1 MTIGSNTA
9 AELKAIVE
17 RIERLE
23 EDKKAISD
31 DIKQVFSEAK
41 ATGFDTKILKKV
53 IALRKVDPA
62 VREETRSLIDTYM
75 HALGDGADE
84 ETLV

>member
-9 AELKAIVE
+9 AELKRLVE

-23 EDKKAISD
+23 DEKAQIAD
-31 DIKQVFSEAK
+31 DIKNVYAEGK
-41 ATGFDTKILKKV
+41 ATGFDVKILRKV

-75 HALGDGADE
+75 HALGDLDAPD
-84 ETLV
+84 LV

>member
-17 RIERLE
+17 RIEALE
-23 EDKKAISD
+23 AEKQAIAD
-31 DIKQVFSEAK
+31 DIKEVFSEAK
-41 ATGFDTKILKKV
+41 ATGFDTKILRKV

-62 VREETRSLIDTYM
+62 VRAETRSLIDTYM
-75 HALGDGADE
+75 HALGDLDASD
-84 ETLV
+84 LV

>member
-17 RIERLE
+17 RVERLE
-23 EDKKAISD
+23 EEKQAIAD
-31 DIKQVFSEAK
+31 DIKGVYAEAK
-41 ATGFDTKILKKV
+41 STGFDTKILKKV

-75 HALGDGADE
+75 HALGDADE
-84 ETLV
+84 EALV

>member
-9 AELKAIVE
+9 AELKSLVE

-23 EDKKAISD
+23 DEKAAIAA
-31 DIKQVFSEAK
+31 DIKEVFSEAK
-41 ATGFDTKILKKV
+41 ATGFDVKILRKV

-75 HALGDGADE
+75 HALGDE
-84 ETLV
+84 EPLV

>member
-17 RIERLE
+17 RIEILE
-23 EDKKAISD
+23 DEKRTISD
-31 DIKQVFSEAK
+31 DIKNVYSEAK
-41 ATGFDTKILKKV
+41 STGFDVKILRKV

-62 VREETRSLIDTYM
+62 VRNETRSLIDTYM
-75 HALGDGADE
+75 HALGDLDASD
-84 ETLV
+84 LV

>member
-1 MTIGSNTA
+1 MSIGSNTA
-9 AELKAIVE
+9 AELKNLVE

-23 EDKKAISD
+23 EEKKAIAED
-31 DIKQVFSEAK
+31 VKEVFAEAK

-75 HALGDGADE
+75 AALGDGADE
-84 ETLV
+84 ESLV

>member
-17 RIERLE
+17 RLERLE
-23 EDKKAISD
+23 DEKATIAA
-31 DIKQVFSEAK
+31 DIKEVYAESK
-41 ATGFDTKILKKV
+41 ATGFDTKILRKV

-62 VREETRSLIDTYM
+62 QREETRSLIDTYM
-75 HALGDGADE
+75 HALGGSDDGEA
-84 ETLV
+84 LV